1 MRAYTVALPL
11 ITASLFVS
19 LAAQAAPSVYPTGVT
34 RYDPAKAY
42 NQYVIFSGAD
52 KQTHLIDMNGNEVK
66 SWPKAGFPSAIIDPK
81 LVGGERGHVLLQL
94 ADKHAGKLGSAGNG
108 LGNQAVGE
116 LDWDGKVV
124 WQWGDKAP
132 GGAAQQHHD
141 QRRLSNGNTVILAN
155 RVHKVDGFKVPELID
170 DVVYEVSPQGEVKW
184 TWLASE
190 HLNEFGF
197 TPAQMKLVRAT
208 KDPDYL
214 HINNLSVVGPNQWF
228 DAGDK
233 RFAPDNLL
241 LDSRNANFIVIIDKT
256 SGKVVWRLGPDLP
269 TINPKSAQQLP
280 RPVDQFVGQHDAH
293 IIAAGLPGAG
303 HLLVFDNQGAAGY
316 PSAPLGVIAG
326 SRVLEIDPT
335 TRQIVWQYSAV
346 DSKQPKWAFYSSFIS
361 SARRLPNG
369 NTLIDEGM
377 NGRFF
382 QVTDKGEIVWEYV
395 SPYLGEAPGG
405 DVVPGNWVYRALPV
419 NYDWV
424 PAGTPRSETE
434 VIAPDADLKARA
446 LTAQTR

>member
-1 MRAYTVALPL
+1 MRTVKTALPL
-11 ITASLFVS
+11 AIASVFTTF
-19 LAAQAAPSVYPTGVT
+19 AAQAAPSVYPTGVT

-66 SWPKAGFPSAIIDPK
+66 TWPKAGFPSAIIDPK

-94 ADKHAGKLGSAGNG
+94 ADKDAGKLGSAGNG

-141 QRRLSNGNTVILAN
+141 QRRLSNGNTLVLAN
-155 RVHKVDGFKVPELID
+155 RVHKVEGFKVPELID
-170 DVVYEVSPQGEVKW
+170 DVVYEVNPQGEVKW

-197 TPAQMKLVRAT
+197 TPAQLKLIRAT
-208 KDPDYL
+208 KDADYL
-214 HINNLSVVGPNQWF
+214 HINNLSVVGPNKWF

-241 LDSRNANFIVIIDKT
+241 LDSRNANFIAIIDKA
-256 SGKVVWRLGPDLP
+256 SGKVVWHLGPNLP
-269 TINPKSAQQLP
+269 TINPKTAQQLP

-293 IIAAGLPGAG
+293 IIPAGLPGAG
-303 HLLVFDNQGAAGY
+303 HLLVFDNQGTAGY
-316 PSAPLGVIAG
+316 PSAPLGLIAG
-326 SRVLEIDPT
+326 SRVLEIDPVT
-335 TRQIVWQYSAV
+335 QQVVWQYSAAN
-346 DSKQPKWAFYSSFIS
+346 SKQPNWAFYSSFIS

-395 SPYLGEAPGG
+395 SPYLGKAPGG
-405 DVVPGNWVYRALPV
+405 EGISNWVYRALPV
-419 NYDWV
+419 SYDWV
-424 PAGTPRSETE
+424 PAGTPRSETA
-434 VIAPDADLKARA
+434 VIAPDAALKNANVSR
-446 LTAQTR
+446 